1 MQNHRSLPGT
11 WLANAPPVFR
21 SSRALSGAILA
32 LLIVAVPYSH
42 AQNEVV
48 IHTFT
53 GGTDG
58 ANPYAGLVLD
68 SRGNLYGTTVNG
80 GGSTSCSG
88 GCGTV
93 FKVTSSGKESI
104 LYSFAGGTDGANP
117 YGGLIRDARGNLYG
131 TTVYGGSYVG
141 TVFEV
146 TAGGAETLLHVFGSS
161 STGDGSVPFAGL
173 LADPKG
179 NLYGTTFSGGSQCT
193 TGGGCGTVFQVAP
206 AGIETVLYSFAGGTD
221 GSFPFC
227 SLAWDT
233 DGNLYGTT
241 VFGGTYDQGAVFRV
255 SLSGTETVLYSF
267 TGGDDGGQ
275 PAAGLVRDPKGNL
288 FGTTQKGGAFGNGT
302 VFRITP
308 TGLERVYYSF
318 QGGADGELPSSPLI
332 LDSKGNLYGTTYQG
346 GAPGFG
352 TVFQISADGTERVL
366 YSFAG
371 GTDGAGP
378 VGGLVRDLKGNLYGT
393 TYQGGTTGYGTVFK
407 VTP

>member
-1 MQNHRSLPGT
+1 MQNHLSLPGI
-11 WLANAPPVFR
+11 WFGNAPAVPR
-21 SSRALSGAILA
+21 LSRALSLAMLA
-32 LLIVAVPYSH
+32 LLMVAVPSSR

-68 SRGNLYGTTVNG
+68 SKGSLYGTTVNG
-80 GGSTSCSG
+80 GGSSTCSG

-93 FKVTSSGKESI
+93 FKVTSSYKESI
-104 LYSFAGGTDGANP
+104 LYAFEGGTDGANP
-117 YGGLIRDARGNLYG
+117 YGGLIRDPRGNLYG
-131 TTVYGGSYVG
+131 TTVDGGSYVG

-146 TAGGAETLLHVFGSS
+146 TPGGVETLLHIFGSS
-161 STGDGSVPFAGL
+161 STGDGSVPYAGL

-179 NLYGTTFSGGSQCT
+179 NLYGTTFSGGSCT
-193 TGGGCGTVFQVAP
+193 TDGGCGTVFQVAP
-206 AGIETVLYSFAGGTD
+206 TGIETVLYSFAGGTD
-221 GSFPFC
+221 ASFPFC
-227 SLAWDT
+227 TMVWDT

-241 VFGGTYDQGAVFRV
+241 VFGGTYNQGAVFRA
-255 SLSGTETVLYSF
+255 SPSGTETVLYSF

-308 TGLERVYYSF
+308 TGNERVYYSF
-318 QGGADGELPSSPLI
+318 QGGADGELPSSSLI

-346 GAPGFG
+346 GTPGYG
-352 TVFQISADGTERVL
+352 TVFQISSDGTERVL

-378 VGGLVRDLKGNLYGT
+378 VGGLVRDGRGNLYGT
-393 TYQGGTTGYGTVFK
+393 TYQGGATGYGTVFK